1 MKGKIKVVGLLIEK
15 HVETDTYD
23 WGEEKDERET
33 YTLML
38 QAGYTKFELTLRE
51 SYGMCP
57 SGWTTASW
65 GECSIITVSNFRPFS
80 HVPVKEIVLDGDI
93 IEYNEDYSMYEIGD
107 INEAADVFD
116 YSYDGGDGWYPN
128 GYVSVNMELFK
139 ESKRFF
145 KKRPVWIFNG
155 DSGLGKSTIGTF
167 VNRSGM
173 TVFETD
179 SVDELPDDIAED
191 VIILGNR
198 SGFSIEDVKEHLFS
212 RFGKPEVIL
221 VNFSLSKTEDSI
233 QHDDTDNDDDM
244 WQMIGYQTVL
254 DAFKITI

>member
-1 MKGKIKVVGLLIEK
+1 MKDKIKVVGLLIEK

-23 WGEEKDERET
+23 FGEEKDERET

-38 QAGYTKFELTLRE
+38 QSGYTKFELTLRE

-65 GECSIITVSNFRPFS
+65 GICDIVAVSNFRPFS
-80 HVPVKEIVLDGDI
+80 HVPIKEIILDDDI
-93 IEYNEDYSMYEIGD
+93 IEYNEDYRMYEI
-107 INEAADVFD
+107 NEVMGGIHTDVFD

-145 KKRPVWIFNG
+145 EKRPVWIFNG

-167 VNRSGM
+167 LTRVHSGM

-179 SVDELPDDIAED
+179 SVDELPDGIVED

-198 SGFSIEDVKEHLFS
+198 SGFSIEDVKEHLF
-212 RFGKPEVIL
+212 GKPEVIL
-221 VNFSLSKTEDSI
+221 VNFSLSKA
-233 QHDDTDNDDDM
+233 DDTDNDIDM
-244 WQMIGYQTVL
+244 WQMIGYNAVL

>member
-1 MKGKIKVVGLLIEK
+1 MKGKLKVVGLLIEK
-15 HVETDTYD
+15 HVETDMYD

-38 QAGYTKFELTLRE
+38 QAEYTKFELTLRE

-65 GECSIITVSNFRPFS
+65 GMCEIIAVSNFRPFS

-93 IEYNEDYSMYEIGD
+93 IEYNEDYRMYEI
-107 INEAADVFD
+107 NEIMGSIHTDVFD
-116 YSYDGGDGWYPN
+116 CSYDGGDGWYPN
-128 GYVSVNMELFK
+128 GYISVNMELFK

-145 KKRPVWIFNG
+145 EKRPVWIFNG

-167 VNRSGM
+167 LTRSGM

-179 SVDELPDDIAED
+179 SVDKLPDEIIED
-191 VIILGNR
+191 VVVLGNR
-198 SGFSIEDVKEHLFS
+198 SGFSIDDVKKHLY
-212 RFGKPEVIL
+212 GKPEVIL
-221 VNFSLSKTEDSI
+221 VNFSLSKAEDSI
-233 QHDDTDNDDDM
+233 QHDDTDNDIDM
-244 WQMIGYQTVL
+244 WQMIGYQAVL